1 MAWDADITNDKI
13 NRKNKNKKSDNK
25 ESYYENQ
32 QNKECEIDPTGGAS
46 ENKYK
51 YCDLDIP
58 FGFQDIDPML
68 ITVLGEVIGSIL
80 SIIGI
85 VILITIYIIERRRI
99 KKLLNVE

>member
-13 NRKNKNKKSDNK
+13 NRKNKSKTSDNK

-51 YCDLDIP
+51 YCDYS
-58 FGFQDIDPML
+58 L
-68 ITVLGEVIGSIL
+68 IYRFHNTPPH
-80 SIIGI
+80 
-85 VILITIYIIERRRI
+85 
-99 KKLLNVE
+99 K

>member
-32 QNKECEIDPTGGAS
+32 QNKECEIDHTGGAS

-58 FGFQDIDPML
+58 FGFQDID
-68 ITVLGEVIGSIL
+68 SNAYYCFRR
-80 SIIGI
+80 SYWKHIIRQ
-85 VILITIYIIERRRI
+85 YAF
-99 KKLLNVE
+99 